1 MHVLQ
6 DLRFRFNVHDA
17 HDDDAGLTHADFIH
31 ASTSLTAG
39 RCFFLLM
46 FTALI
51 NDCRDDNALG
61 RQALRVTQLF
71 DRSPVC
77 IGVKSDREAAGNLVD
92 LLDAAQGEPGVILVN
107 VAPRHGS
114 AKKWANGTP
123 FGAFWYQKTL
133 VVSSIDGVTLSLV
146 HQFGLITS
154 FTLFD
159 IPTVMT
165 WAEKEGILSASQA
178 QAIVHT
184 CLKRKRG

>member
-1 MHVLQ
+1 M
-6 DLRFRFNVHDA
+6 
-17 HDDDAGLTHADFIH
+17 
-31 ASTSLTAG
+31 
-39 RCFFLLM
+39 FFLLM